1 MKFLGG
7 TCENIYG
14 ELLEYEIIQHE
25 NNLCTECRLERRT
38 VSMQKWILSTILFT
52 YLAALIG
59 IHKTDSKL
67 LLFLSI
73 VLLIGVLLKAYLK
86 VKRECIIVGNQMG
99 LQLTTTY
106 VIGRQTTVY
115 ISSNRIKDVLINEGF
130 LSQRLIYYL
139 TLMIN
144 DGDQSMLPLFA
155 KLVPRL
161 SLLKLVYQQ
170 IHSVIHES
178 K

>member
-1 MKFLGG
+1 MKFHGG

-14 ELLEYEIIQHE
+14 ELLDYEIIQHE
-25 NNLCTECRLERRT
+25 NNLSTECRLERRT
-38 VSMQKWILSTILFT
+38 VHIQKWILSTIIFT

-59 IHKTDSKL
+59 IHKKDSSL

-73 VLLIGVLLKAYLK
+73 ILLAGVLIKAYLK
-86 VKRECIIVGNQMG
+86 VKRECVIVGNQIG

-106 VIGRQTTVY
+106 VIGRQTTTF
-115 ISSNRIKDVLINEGF
+115 ISSNRIKDILINEGF
-130 LSQRLIYYL
+130 VSQRLIYYL

-144 DGDQSMLPLFA
+144 DSDKSMLPLFV
-155 KLVPRL
+155 KLLPRL
-161 SLLKLVYQQ
+161 SLLKIFYRHLY
-170 IHSVIHES
+170 SAIHES